1 MLHAT
6 GLVKRYGS
14 TTALAGLDLTVG
26 SGEIVGLIGHN
37 GAGKTTFVEITAGLT
52 RPDAGTV
59 EIAGIDAVRHPAAA
73 RRHLG
78 LAPQHLALYPSASVR
93 QNLAVFGGLA
103 GLRRRALRAA
113 IDGVATA
120 TGLADVLDRPVGLL
134 SGGQQRRA
142 QTATALLHRP
152 TVLLLDEPTVGADP
166 QTRQAM
172 LAVVR
177 QRADA
182 GVAVCYTTHYLPE
195 LDELGA
201 TLAVLRA
208 GRVIARGTR
217 DELLTGLPGELLLGY
232 SDGTERRISST
243 DPRAALAAAVTDPAG
258 TTGLSTVDIR
268 RPSLDDL
275 YHALSREAHHV
286 AA

>member
-6 GLVKRYGS
+6 GLTKRYGS

-26 SGEIVGLIGHN
+26 PGEIVGLIGHN

-78 LAPQHLALYPSASVR
+78 LAPQHLALYPSTSVR
-93 QNLAVFGGLA
+93 QNLTVFGGLA

-113 IDGVATA
+113 IDEVATA
-120 TGLADVLDRPVGLL
+120 TELTAVLDRPVGLL
-134 SGGQQRRA
+134 SGGQQRRT

-152 TVLLLDEPTVGADP
+152 AVLLLDEPTVGADP

-232 SDGTERRISST
+232 ADGTEHRISST
-243 DPRAALAAAVTDPAG
+243 DPRAALAAAVTDPTRTA
-258 TTGLSTVDIR
+258 GLSTVDIR

>member
-6 GLVKRYGS
+6 GLTKRYGS

-26 SGEIVGLIGHN
+26 PGEIVGLIGHN

-93 QNLAVFGGLA
+93 QNLTVFGGLA

-113 IDGVATA
+113 IDEVATA
-120 TGLADVLDRPVGLL
+120 TELTDVLDRPVGLL
-134 SGGQQRRA
+134 SGGQQRRT

-152 TVLLLDEPTVGADP
+152 AVLLLDEPTVGADP

-232 SDGTERRISST
+232 TDGTERRISST
-243 DPRAALAAAVTDPAG
+243 DPRAELAAAVTDPTRTA
-258 TTGLSTVDIR
+258 GLSTVDIR

-275 YHALSREAHHV
+275 YHALSQEAHHV